1 MKILLIEDDPGTVE
15 VLKFCFDIYKPDATL
30 IPTTIGREGIK
41 LARHADPD
49 GIIIDLGLP
58 DMNGVDVIREIRDFS
73 DVPVLI
79 SSARTEDETFAAVQ
93 ASGADDFITKPYD
106 LEELMTKLDQLVIDK
121 PRLAVTKY

>member
-1 MKILLIEDDPGTVE
+1 MLCLILHGMVLHADLYNRAPDTLPGTLPE
-15 VLKFCFDIYKPDATL
+15 M
-30 IPTTIGREGIK
+30 REPSYWI
-41 LARHADPD
+41 AHMADPD